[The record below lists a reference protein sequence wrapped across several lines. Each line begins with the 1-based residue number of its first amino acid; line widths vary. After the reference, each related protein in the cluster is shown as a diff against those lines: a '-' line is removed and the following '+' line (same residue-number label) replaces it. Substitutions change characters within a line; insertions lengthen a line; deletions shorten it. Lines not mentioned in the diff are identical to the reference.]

1 MIRHITRKLFS
12 PKYLVWTNIA
22 SGGIILTCGDA
33 VEQYREILKKRKQQQ
48 IQRWN
53 MKRTGCMFAIGIA
66 LGPFNHYWYVY
77 LDRFLPGIAAST
89 VATKIVLDE
98 IIASPVLTISFL
110 VGLGLCEGKP
120 LSDCGTMV
128 KEKFP
133 TIWMFDLCFWPTIQW
148 INFYYLPPRARV
160 IYVNSVT
167 FLWDMFLSFM
177 VYDYKSES
185 GSEGSISESQ
195 QKCA

>member
-1 MIRHITRKLFS
+1 MPEWR
-12 PKYLVWTNIA
+12 
-22 SGGIILTCGDA
+22 
-33 VEQYREILKKRKQQQ
+33 
-48 IQRWN
+48 
-53 MKRTGCMFAIGIA
+53 GCMFAIGIA

-133 TIWMFDLCFWPTIQW
+133 TIWMMDLIVWTPAQW
-148 INFYYLPPRARV
+148 INFRCLPFPVRV
-160 IYVNSVT
+160 VYVNTLDMMWS
-167 FLWDMFLSFM
+167 MFLSF
-177 VYDYKSES
+177 YTYNDGPLDHQRED
-185 GSEGSISESQ
+185 SEGKEGSQ
-195 QKCA
+195 TEYFQDLVNLVNLCIMHVNPLITLH

>member
-1 MIRHITRKLFS
+1 MFHAGQPRYIPFIPLEGTPS
-12 PKYLVWTNIA
+12 PPAYQFLDTPLHPA
-22 SGGIILTCGDA
+22 SATM
-33 VEQYREILKKRKQQQ
+33 VV
-48 IQRWN
+48 
-53 MKRTGCMFAIGIA
+53 
-66 LGPFNHYWYVY
+66 LGPCCHT
-77 LDRFLPGIAAST
+77 LSPLFLCF
-89 VATKIVLDE
+89 KLQ
-98 IIASPVLTISFL
+98 
-110 VGLGLCEGKP
+110 
-120 LSDCGTMV
+120 
-128 KEKFP
+128 
-133 TIWMFDLCFWPTIQW
+133 FDLCCWPTIQW

>member
-133 TIWMFDLCFWPTIQW
+133 TIWMMDLIVWTPAQW
-148 INFYYLPPRARV
+148 INFRCLPFPVRV
-160 IYVNSVT
+160 VYVNTLDMMWS
-167 FLWDMFLSFM
+167 MFLSF
-177 VYDYKSES
+177 YTYNDGPLDHQREDSEV
-185 GSEGSISESQ
+185 
-195 QKCA
+195 